1 VEEAGD
7 GEGGLAQAL
16 AVRPDIVLMDNVMP
30 VLDGLE
36 AIRRLRQLPP
46 VAGVPVISISA
57 SVGDDGER
65 RALAAGANAF
75 LTKPFRAEELLATMA
90 AQLQIRLR
98 MR

>member
-1 VEEAGD
+1 
-7 GEGGLAQAL
+7 
-16 AVRPDIVLMDNVMP
+16 MP

-36 AIRRLRQLPP
+36 ALRRLRQLAP

-75 LTKPFRAEELLATMA
+75 LTKPFRAEELLSLMA
-90 AQLQIRLR
+90 GQLRIRLR